1 MKEQFVR
8 TEAIIG
14 TAAVEKL
21 QSAAVIVFGIG
32 GVGSYV
38 VEGLARAGVGKL
50 TLVDNDVIDITNIN
64 RQLPALHSTVGKSKA
79 ETMANRVKD
88 INPDCDVEAVECF
101 FMPET
106 ADQFDFTEYDY
117 VVDAIDTVTGKLALI
132 EKAYN
137 DGTPVISSMGTGNKL
152 DPSMFKITAIEK
164 TKVCPL
170 AKVMRKE
177 LKNRNIRGV
186 KVLYS
191 EEEPIKPDFSKVGG
205 SDAGRAGIKDVGL
218 DSSENDAGADGSE
231 SGAHDTGSRSV
242 CTDVAESGP
251 ARRKAVPGSISF
263 VPSVAGLMIAG
274 EIVRDLI
281 KE

>member
-1 MKEQFVR
+1 MSDQYSR
-8 TEAIIG
+8 TEMIIG
-14 TAAVEKL
+14 SDAVEILKA
-21 QSAAVIVFGIG
+21 SSVIIFGIG

-64 RQLPALHSTVGKSKA
+64 RQIPALHSTIGKSKA
-79 ETMANRVKD
+79 SVMAERVKD
-88 INPDCDVEAVECF
+88 IDPDCNVDARECF
-101 FMPET
+101 FMPDT
-106 ADQFDFTEYDY
+106 ADTFDFKEYDY

-137 DGTPVISSMGTGNKL
+137 EGVPVISSMGTGNKL
-152 DPSMFKITAIEK
+152 DPAQFKITTIEK

-177 LKNRNIRGV
+177 LKNRGIKGV

-191 EEEPIKPDFSKVGG
+191 EEEPIRHGGG
-205 SDAGRAGIKDVGL
+205 S
-218 DSSENDAGADGSE
+218 
-231 SGAHDTGSRSV
+231 T
-242 CTDVAESGP
+242 
-251 ARRKAVPGSISF
+251 PGSISF

-274 EIVRDLI
+274 EVIKDLI
-281 KE
+281 TVR

>member
-1 MKEQFVR
+1 MSDRYSR
-8 TEAIIG
+8 TEMIIG
-14 TAAVEKL
+14 PEAVDKIKAA
-21 QSAAVIVFGIG
+21 SVIVFGIG

-50 TLVDNDVIDITNIN
+50 VLVDNDVVDITNIN
-64 RQLPALHSTVGKSKA
+64 RQLPALHSTIGKPKA
-79 ETMANRVKD
+79 QVMAERVKD

-101 FMPET
+101 FMPDT
-106 ADQFDFTEYDY
+106 ADGFDFTRFDY

-137 DGTPVISSMGTGNKL
+137 EDVPVISSMGTGNKL
-152 DPSMFKITAIEK
+152 DPSRFKITAIKK

-177 LKNRNIRGV
+177 LKSRGIKGV

-191 EEEPIKPDFSKVGG
+191 EEEPIKQEGV
-205 SDAGRAGIKDVGL
+205 R
-218 DSSENDAGADGSE
+218 
-231 SGAHDTGSRSV
+231 T
-242 CTDVAESGP
+242 
-251 ARRKAVPGSISF
+251 PGSISF

-274 EIVRDLI
+274 EVVRDI
-281 KE
+281 ITVR